1 MKELW
6 IENYINKLK
15 IEDVIAFAKA
25 NQISLTTEEAN
36 FIFSNIKENWKILLF
51 GDSTLLF
58 QKAKEKLNEN
68 TYSKMIS
75 LYQFY
80 KQKYQSF
87 L

>member
-15 IEDVIAFAKA
+15 IEDVITFANA
-25 NQISLTTEEAN
+25 NQIYLSQEEAN
-36 FIFSNIKENWKILLF
+36 FIYLNIKENWKILLF
-51 GDSTLLF
+51 GNPTLLF
-58 QKAKEKLNEN
+58 EKAKEKLNTN
-68 TYSKMIS
+68 TYTKMVS